1 MTSPT
6 PEPRPRFA
14 AWVGIDYS
22 GAATAD
28 TRLSGL
34 RVCVADRDGAPPAEV
49 RPADGG
55 HWTRRMVADWMETWI
70 KDGPPALFGIDH
82 GLGFP
87 VAWWGEGGGGWDALL
102 DRFVARFPADIPGA
116 TVRALR
122 AGAGA
127 WGDARWRRECDR
139 AAGAKSIFHFDV
151 PGSVATSTH
160 AGLAFVHRLRAR
172 HRDRLHVWPF
182 DGAIPPANRHVL
194 AEAWPT
200 PYRERLPR
208 LDRSPDL
215 HDARCLAAALRAADL
230 DGTLERWFA
239 VEDAEAPASSEGEG
253 WILGLGESFP
263 TARKVDARAFVRRL

>member
-1 MTSPT
+1 MPT
-6 PEPRPRFA
+6 HAAKRGRGSGVGDVILPRIGRCGHHHPRGPRKHHHRKA
-14 AWVGIDYS
+14 
-22 GAATAD
+22 GAHAH
-28 TRLSGL
+28 RLSVEFHRFGTFHHDFHGGCAVDFHG
-34 RVCVADRDGAPPAEV
+34 RIVADRDGAPPSEV

-182 DGAIPPANRHVL
+182 DGAIPPANRHVK
-194 AEAWPT
+194 
-200 PYRERLPR
+200 
-208 LDRSPDL
+208 
-215 HDARCLAAALRAADL
+215 
-230 DGTLERWFA
+230 F
-239 VEDAEAPASSEGEG
+239 
-253 WILGLGESFP
+253 
-263 TARKVDARAFVRRL
+263 